1 MRCYRSQGQSGLG
14 SSCENPVSEGFG
26 VRLVTNRTDRRTMR
40 LTNAILRLSSC
51 AVTLI
56 LVQRGLFW
64 RPLGVSKNALS
75 GSGEEVA

>member
-1 MRCYRSQGQSGLG
+1 MPRPTGTQ
-14 SSCENPVSEGFG
+14 
-26 VRLVTNRTDRRTMR
+26 TRTFVYDATTQR
-40 LTNAILRLSSC
+40 LTSETQPETGMTSYTYNADGTLATKSW

-56 LVQRGLFW
+56 LVRRGLFV